1 MAMGLLVIDDNT
13 PTGYYGELTEA
24 AVRRFQEQQGL
35 PVTGTACAET
45 LKKLLDLRTKHFTDK
60 QNWISILLFLCA
72 KSGTIPTDS
81 EVYQTLI
88 RSSGARYMPSL
99 PSM

>member
-45 LKKLLDLRTKHFTDK
+45 LKKLLDLRTIDTFSYFSSVKVTDL
-60 QNWISILLFLCA
+60 SVC
-72 KSGTIPTDS
+72 S
-81 EVYQTLI
+81 
-88 RSSGARYMPSL
+88 
-99 PSM
+99 

>member
-1 MAMGLLVIDDNT
+1 MPLPRPYTEDYRPCRKGDYSWNTYRIQVKLMAMGLLVIDDNT

-45 LKKLLDLRTKHFTDK
+45 LKKLLDLRT
-60 QNWISILLFLCA
+60 
-72 KSGTIPTDS
+72 
-81 EVYQTLI
+81 
-88 RSSGARYMPSL
+88 
-99 PSM
+99 